1 MYLMS
6 APAMKARSPAP
17 VRTTTLASTLPDSSA
32 SLSRSDVSVSTSSA
46 FSASGRSTVTIATG
60 PSCRTSI
67 S

>member
-17 VRTTTLASTLPDSSA
+17 VRTTNACV
-32 SLSRSDVSVSTSSA
+32 DVAGKLGQAVAKRCKRLDIEA
-46 FSASGRSTVTIATG
+46 FRASGRSTVTIATG

>member
-6 APAMKARSPAP
+6 APAMKARSPVP
-17 VRTTTLASTLPDSSA
+17 VRTTTFASTSRESSA
-32 SLSRSDVSVSTSSA
+32 SRSRSVVSVSTSSA
-46 FSASGRSTVTIATG
+46 FRASGRSTVTIATG